1 MANEYLT
8 VEEISQML
16 SIHPKTIQRYIREGK
31 LSATKIGKSWRVS
44 GHDLSTFLES
54 ESYPKASAEPPE
66 EIKTMA
72 SSVVDIPV
80 HHRDD
85 AIRIINTLTAS
96 ANAKPR
102 DLGQSSVHSQ
112 YIEREKMVR
121 VTLWGSVRFMAIMMD
136 TLSALIE
143 SHPQEE

>member
-1 MANEYLT
+1 
-8 VEEISQML
+8 
-16 SIHPKTIQRYIREGK
+16 
-31 LSATKIGKSWRVS
+31 
-44 GHDLSTFLES
+44 
-54 ESYPKASAEPPE
+54 
-66 EIKTMA
+66 MA
-72 SSVVDIPV
+72 SSVVDIHV

-85 AIRIINTLTAS
+85 AIRIMNTLTAS

-136 TLSALIE
+136 TLSALTE